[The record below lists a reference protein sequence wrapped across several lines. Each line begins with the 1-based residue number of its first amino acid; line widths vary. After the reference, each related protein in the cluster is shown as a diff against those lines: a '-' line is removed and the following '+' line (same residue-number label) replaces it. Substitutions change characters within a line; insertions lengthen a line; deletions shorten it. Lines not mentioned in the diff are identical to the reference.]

1 MREADVG
8 EVSTEG
14 NSGQRNFHCV
24 GVGRKPHGASMDMT
38 TYINVLGFNPD
49 LIDSWKK
56 RLTKFHIKQN
66 NKTSLKKKYGVNRRH
81 TYTNSE
87 GGEDGDI

>member
-1 MREADVG
+1 
-8 EVSTEG
+8 
-14 NSGQRNFHCV
+14 
-24 GVGRKPHGASMDMT
+24 MDMT
-38 TYINVLGFNPD
+38 TYINVLGFEPD

-66 NKTSLKKKYGVNRRH
+66 NKVGLKKKYEVNRRH

-87 GGEDGDI
+87 GGEDRDI